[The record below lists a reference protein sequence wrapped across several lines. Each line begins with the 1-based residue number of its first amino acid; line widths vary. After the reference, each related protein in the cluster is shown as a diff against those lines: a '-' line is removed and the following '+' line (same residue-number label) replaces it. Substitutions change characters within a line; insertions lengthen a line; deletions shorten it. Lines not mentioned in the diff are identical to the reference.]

1 MRVLLWHG
9 WLLEGTG
16 SNVYTAR
23 VAEELVR
30 AGHDVVLLCQEGH
43 AEAYPWI
50 DACGTVDGDGPHD
63 LTSLRPGDGPGRCTL
78 LRPRIGGLLP
88 VFVLDEYEGFRVKRF
103 VDLAEDELQSYLD
116 RNAAALRAAVAWHGS
131 EVVVTGHAVPGGEIG
146 RRALGPGAYVT
157 KIHGSDLEYAMRPQA
172 RSLELGRTGLEAAR
186 AVTGSSADALAR
198 CVEMVPAI
206 ADRVR
211 VVPPGVDAERFRPVP
226 RREALLEA
234 AERLDADAYPGGRP
248 SGLDADV
255 GRALAERDERAL
267 DALATAYDQT
277 APDPE
282 AAARLRALAAY
293 EGDVVGYLGKLIPQ
307 KGVDL
312 FLAGARR
319 STDRPTT
326 LVVGFGLHRE
336 WLTALVLALDDGDA
350 DALAWLVE
358 TGAATPDVLEPQAVG
373 AIRTIFTVGS
383 TIGTRPERWPR
394 WTCSWSRRSWMRPSA
409 WSRPRA
415 RRRVR
420 CRSSPVIPAWP
431 RWPPPSRRQR
441 VVPGCSRSSPARAPP
456 GVWARASTAC
466 SRSPPRSAPSSAPPS
481 ARSWSRSGRGAG
493 RPSASWPRHRGD
505 RRARLRRRLSGDHA
519 CSAARIGTYAIL
531 VHAVSAREK
540 YGKRKAASSLPSS
553 SGHIPDGDVC

>member
-116 RNAAALRAAVAWHGS
+116 RNAAALRAAVVWHGS

-172 RSLELGRTGLEAAR
+172 RYLELGRMGLEAAR

-312 FLAGARR
+312 LLAGARR

-373 AIRTIFTVGS
+373 AIRTIFTGRLDHRYAPGALAAMDVLVVPSILDEAFGMVAAEGAAAGALPLVARHSGLAEVATALEAATGQPGLFSFEPGS
-383 TIGTRPERWPR
+383 G
-394 WTCSWSRRSWMRPSA
+394 A
-409 WSRPRA
+409 A
-415 RRRVR
+415 RRVGEGIDRLLALPAEERAELRAAVR
-420 CRSSPVIPAWP
+420 SFVVSEWS
-431 RWPPPSRRQR
+431 WRQ
-441 VVPGCSRSSPARAPP
+441 
-456 GVWARASTAC
+456 TAE
-466 SRSPPRSAPSSAPPS
+466 
-481 ARSWSRSGRGAG
+481 
-493 RPSASWPRHRGD
+493 
-505 RRARLRRRLSGDHA
+505 RLLA
-519 CSAARIGTYAIL
+519 AARPG
-531 VHAVSAREK
+531 SA
-540 YGKRKAASSLPSS
+540 
-553 SGHIPDGDVC
+553 